1 MNTTTNTV
9 VNDDNLETECFD
21 MIKKLFEEYP
31 NMKQKIY
38 HHVKNNLP
46 SICENACQQQ
56 KEREE
61 RKNTL
66 EEKSD
71 DFIEEFLAKTHFFY
85 YSPSDL
91 FFTYSDEKMYEVVKE
106 DNIQHL
112 ILTTITSKFPEL
124 MPWKYK
130 IKIQLMKRI
139 KDNNVLKSIPESET
153 IQDIIQLLVPSLF
166 STKDAAKYFLTVIGD
181 ILHKKKSYYYF
192 IHSKTL
198 TPLFREL
205 SQECYKFF
213 GINLLNH
220 FKFKYYE
227 HASDDCRL
235 IQMREISPSSLLC
248 NFIDSFRIVN
258 LFCVASHYSTRYV
271 CGDSY
276 LENYCNNYS
285 VINYALYLKNNKSV
299 EILQQF
305 INTTTEECSGYNISW
320 KNMLYLWKVFI
331 EDEGIPNVFFNHSLK
346 QLLLTHYSE
355 LGIEIASDSNYG
367 SNSSLN
373 SFASSNICE
382 NENFIIKNRTSK
394 HLPFVCNFISYWES
408 NIICNICNSCN
419 HGNYGNYG
427 SCNAVAEIEE
437 CGKECCGKECCGKEC
452 CGKELCGKE
461 EYELEIDELLM
472 LFNKSIKKSA
482 TTLLHNNASDKILL
496 GLIRHFY
503 PDVIIEDDKYLIQVG
518 IKPEIWN
525 KQKEI
530 EEFNEYYKLS
540 KNSQAP
546 PLPVNSGQIN
556 SHSLYSIYQS
566 YCKYA
571 FDKGYNVI
579 SKRWFEKYFISNY
592 DMFLIDN
599 TIVSSKW
606 FQL

>member
-1 MNTTTNTV
+1 MTNANGTTVNSI
-9 VNDDNLETECFD
+9 VNDENLEADSLTTV
-21 MIKKLFEEYP
+21 KKMFKQYP
-31 NMKQKIY
+31 DMKQKI
-38 HHVKNNLP
+38 HHYIHNLLP
-46 SICENACQQQ
+46 NICENAFQQQ

-71 DFIEEFLAKTHFFY
+71 EFIEEFLAKTHFFY
-85 YSPSDL
+85 HSPTDL

-112 ILTTITSKFPEL
+112 ILTTITSKFQEL

-139 KDNNVLKSIPESET
+139 KENNVLKSIPESET

-166 STKDAAKYFLTVIGD
+166 STKDYAKYFLTVIGD

-198 TPLFREL
+198 IPILKEL

-213 GINLLNH
+213 GVNLLHH

-227 HASDDCRL
+227 HSNDECRL
-235 IQMREISPSSLLC
+235 IQMREISPCLTLN
-248 NFIDSFRIVN
+248 NFIDMNRVIN
-258 LFCVASHYSTRYV
+258 LFCVASHYSTRYI

-285 VINYALYLKNNKSV
+285 VIHHALYLKNNKSI
-299 EILQQF
+299 EILQRF
-305 INTTTEECSGYNISW
+305 INTTTKECIGCHISW

-331 EDEGIPNVFFNHSLK
+331 EDEGIPNIFFNHFLK
-346 QLLLTHYSE
+346 QLLVTQSQK
-355 LGIEIASDSNYG
+355 LGIEITSNSDSDSG
-367 SNSSLN
+367 AITIPSLN
-373 SFASSNICE
+373 SIIE
-382 NENFIIKNRTSK
+382 NDNFIIKNRTSK
-394 HLPFVCNFISYWES
+394 HIPFVCNFISYWEN
-408 NIICNICNSCN
+408 NIICYYECDDK
-419 HGNYGNYG
+419 
-427 SCNAVAEIEE
+427 EE
-437 CGKECCGKECCGKEC
+437 NEQE
-452 CGKELCGKE
+452 E

-482 TTLLHNNASDKILL
+482 TTLLHNNISDKMLL
-496 GLIRHFY
+496 GLVRHFY
-503 PDVIIEDDKYLIQVG
+503 PDVIVEDDKYLIQVG
-518 IKPEIWN
+518 IKPDIWN

-530 EEFNEYYKLS
+530 EEFNQYYKS
-540 KNSQAP
+540 VKNSQIP
-546 PLPVNSGQIN
+546 QPINSALIN
-556 SHSLYSIYQS
+556 SHSLYSIYQC

-571 FDKGYNVI
+571 FDKGYNVV
-579 SKRWFEKYFISNY
+579 SKRWFEKYFISKYNIY
-592 DMFLIDN
+592 LIDN

-606 FQL
+606 FQM

>member
-1 MNTTTNTV
+1 MNMNANANE
-9 VNDDNLETECFD
+9 NDLETECID
-21 MIKKLFEEYP
+21 TVKKLFEQYP
-31 NMKQKIY
+31 NANMKQKI
-38 HHVKNNLP
+38 HHYIKNILP
-46 SICENACQQQ
+46 GTCENACQQR

-71 DFIEEFLAKTHFFY
+71 EFIEEFMAKTRFFY
-85 YSPSDL
+85 YSPTDL
-91 FFTYSDEKMYEVVKE
+91 FFTYSDDKMYEVVKE

-139 KDNNVLKSIPESET
+139 RENSVLKSIPESET
-153 IQDIIQLLVPSLF
+153 IQDTIQLLVPSLF
-166 STKDAAKYFLTVIGD
+166 STKDSAKYFLTVIGD

-198 TPLFREL
+198 TPLFKEL

-227 HASDDCRL
+227 HSSEDCRL
-235 IQMREISPSSLLC
+235 IQMREISPCSTLF
-248 NFIDSFRIVN
+248 NFIDLDRMIN

-276 LENYCNNYS
+276 LENYCNDYS
-285 VINYALYLKNNKSV
+285 VINYALYLKNSKSI
-299 EILQQF
+299 EILKQF
-305 INTTTEECSGYNISW
+305 INATTEECSGYHISW

-331 EDEGIPNVFFNHSLK
+331 EDENIPSVFFNHSLK
-346 QLLLTHYSE
+346 QMLLTQSHQ
-355 LGIEIASDSNYG
+355 LGLEIASDAGFTLS
-367 SNSSLN
+367 SNSIAIMN
-373 SFASSNICE
+373 GTTNCE
-382 NENFIIKNRTSK
+382 IENFMIKNRTSK
-394 HLPFVCNFISYWES
+394 HLPFVCNFISYWEN
-408 NIICNICNSCN
+408 NIIC
-419 HGNYGNYG
+419 YY
-427 SCNAVAEIEE
+427 E
-437 CGKECCGKECCGKEC
+437 CGNAEQEEA
-452 CGKELCGKE
+452 EEEAEEE
-461 EYELEIDELLM
+461 EYELEVDELLM

-482 TTLLHNNASDKILL
+482 TTLLHNNASDKMLL

-530 EEFNEYYKLS
+530 EEFNEYYKLL

-546 PLPVNSGQIN
+546 APINSASMN

-571 FDKGYNVI
+571 FEKGYNVI
-579 SKRWFEKYFISNY
+579 SKRWFEKYFISKY

-599 TIVSSKW
+599 AIVSSKW

>member
-1 MNTTTNTV
+1 MNANSLDINI
-9 VNDDNLETECFD
+9 NDDNLEMDSLATV
-21 MIKKLFEEYP
+21 KKLFEQYP
-31 NMKQKIY
+31 NMKQKI
-38 HHVKNNLP
+38 HHYIKNILP
-46 SICENACQQQ
+46 GVCENAFQQQ
-56 KEREE
+56 KERQD
-61 RKNTL
+61 RKNAL

-71 DFIEEFLAKTHFFY
+71 EFIEEFMAKTRFFY
-85 YSPSDL
+85 YSPTDL

-112 ILTTITSKFPEL
+112 ILTTITSKYVEL

-139 KDNNVLKSIPESET
+139 KENNVLKSIPESET

-166 STKDAAKYFLTVIGD
+166 STKDSAKYFLTVIGD
-181 ILHKKKSYYYF
+181 ILHKKKSFYYF

-198 TPLFREL
+198 LPLFKEL

-227 HASDDCRL
+227 HANDECRL
-235 IQMREISPSSLLC
+235 IQMREISSSSLLC
-248 NFIDSFRIVN
+248 NFIDSARMIN

-285 VINYALYLKNNKSV
+285 VINYALYLKNNKGI

-305 INTTTEECSGYNISW
+305 IKTTTEECSGYHISW

-331 EDEGIPNVFFNHSLK
+331 EDEGIPNIFFNHSLK
-346 QLLLTHYSE
+346 QMFSMHFSE
-355 LGIEIASDSNYG
+355 LGIEIDSEFNA
-367 SNSSLN
+367 NLN
-373 SFASSNICE
+373 SLILNTNVNCE
-382 NENFIIKNRTSK
+382 MDNFLIKNRTSK
-394 HLPFVCNFISYWES
+394 HLPFVCNFISYWEN
-408 NIICNICNSCN
+408 NIICYNNNS
-419 HGNYGNYG
+419 
-427 SCNAVAEIEE
+427 NAFGEE
-437 CGKECCGKECCGKEC
+437 CDQE
-452 CGKELCGKE
+452 E
-461 EYELEIDELLM
+461 EYEVEIDELLM

-482 TTLLHNNASDKILL
+482 TTLLHSSASDKMLM

-503 PDVIIEDDKYLIQVG
+503 PDVIVEDDKYLIQVG

-530 EEFNEYYKLS
+530 EEFNEYYKLL
-540 KNSQAP
+540 KNSQTSSQ
-546 PLPVNSGQIN
+546 LNSLQMI

-571 FDKGYNVI
+571 FDKGYNII
-579 SKRWFEKYFISNY
+579 SKRWFEKYFISKY
-592 DMFLIDN
+592 DIFLIDN

-606 FQL
+606 FKI

>member
-1 MNTTTNTV
+1 MNMNANANE
-9 VNDDNLETECFD
+9 NDLETECID
-21 MIKKLFEEYP
+21 TVKKLFEQYP
-31 NMKQKIY
+31 SANMKQKI
-38 HHVKNNLP
+38 HHYIKNILP
-46 SICENACQQQ
+46 GTCENACQQR

-71 DFIEEFLAKTHFFY
+71 EFIEEFLAKTRFFY
-85 YSPSDL
+85 YSPTDL
-91 FFTYSDEKMYEVVKE
+91 FFTYSDDKMYEVVKE

-139 KDNNVLKSIPESET
+139 RENSVLKSIPESET
-153 IQDIIQLLVPSLF
+153 IQDTIQLLVPSLF
-166 STKDAAKYFLTVIGD
+166 STKDSAKYFLTVIGD

-198 TPLFREL
+198 TPLFKEL

-227 HASDDCRL
+227 HSSEDCRL
-235 IQMREISPSSLLC
+235 IQMREISPCSTLF
-248 NFIDSFRIVN
+248 NFIDLDRMIN

-276 LENYCNNYS
+276 LENYCNDYS
-285 VINYALYLKNNKSV
+285 VINYALYLKNSKSI
-299 EILQQF
+299 EILKQF
-305 INTTTEECSGYNISW
+305 INATTEECSGYHISW

-331 EDEGIPNVFFNHSLK
+331 EDENIPSVFFNHSLK
-346 QLLLTHYSE
+346 QMLLTQSHQ
-355 LGIEIASDSNYG
+355 LGLEIASDAGFPLNLNPI
-367 SNSSLN
+367 SNSIAIMN
-373 SFASSNICE
+373 GTTNCE
-382 NENFIIKNRTSK
+382 IENFMIKNRTSK
-394 HLPFVCNFISYWES
+394 HLPFVCNFISYWEN
-408 NIICNICNSCN
+408 NIIC
-419 HGNYGNYG
+419 YY
-427 SCNAVAEIEE
+427 E
-437 CGKECCGKECCGKEC
+437 CGNAEQEEQ
-452 CGKELCGKE
+452 EEEAEEE
-461 EYELEIDELLM
+461 EYELEVDELLM

-482 TTLLHNNASDKILL
+482 TTLLHNNASDKMLL

-530 EEFNEYYKLS
+530 EEFNEYYKLL

-546 PLPVNSGQIN
+546 APINSASMN

-571 FDKGYNVI
+571 FEKGYNVI
-579 SKRWFEKYFISNY
+579 SKRWFEKYFISKY

-599 TIVSSKW
+599 AIVSSKW

>member
-1 MNTTTNTV
+1 MMNTTANTANIANITI
-9 VNDDNLETECFD
+9 NDDDNNLETECLGTV
-21 MIKKLFEEYP
+21 KKLFAQYP
-31 NMKQKIY
+31 NMKQKI
-38 HHVKNNLP
+38 HHHIKNLLP
-46 SICENACQQQ
+46 GICENACHQQ
-56 KEREE
+56 KQREE

-71 DFIEEFLAKTHFFY
+71 EFIEEFIAKTRFFY
-85 YSPSDL
+85 YSPTDL
-91 FFTYSDEKMYEVVKE
+91 FFTYSHEKMYEVVKE

-112 ILTTITSKFPEL
+112 ILTTVTSKFPEL

-139 KDNNVLKSIPESET
+139 KENSVLKSIPESET
-153 IQDIIQLLVPSLF
+153 IQDVIQLLVPSLF
-166 STKDAAKYFLTVIGD
+166 STKDYAKYFLTVIGD

-198 TPLFREL
+198 IPLLKEL

-213 GINLLNH
+213 GVNLLNH

-227 HASDDCRL
+227 HANDDCRL

-248 NFIDSFRIVN
+248 NFIDSERLLN
-258 LFCVASHYSTRYV
+258 LFCVASHYSTRHV

-285 VINYALYLKNNKSV
+285 VINYALYLKNNKSI
-299 EILQQF
+299 EILLQF
-305 INTTTEECSGYNISW
+305 INTTTEECKGYNISW

-331 EDEGIPNVFFNHSLK
+331 EEENIPNVFFNHSLK
-346 QLLLTHYSE
+346 QMLFAQSSE
-355 LGIEIASDSNYG
+355 LGITIC
-367 SNSSLN
+367 NS
-373 SFASSNICE
+373 
-382 NENFIIKNRTSK
+382 NENNALPLPPPNMNYHNFYQNNNIHDNVHENSDNFMIKNRTSK

-408 NIICNICNSCN
+408 NIIFFNECYNKT
-419 HGNYGNYG
+419 
-427 SCNAVAEIEE
+427 NACDEE
-437 CGKECCGKECCGKEC
+437 QQEEQE
-452 CGKELCGKE
+452 E

-482 TTLLHNNASDKILL
+482 TTLLHNNASDKMLL
-496 GLIRHFY
+496 NLIRHFY

-518 IKPEIWN
+518 IKPTIWN
-525 KQKEI
+525 KRKEI
-530 EEFNEYYKLS
+530 EEFNEHYKTS
-540 KNSQAP
+540 AANAGSSMSSQ
-546 PLPVNSGQIN
+546 
-556 SHSLYSIYQS
+556 SLYSMYQC

-571 FDKGYNVI
+571 FDKGYSVI
-579 SKRWFEKYFISNY
+579 SKRWFEKFFIAKY
-592 DMFLIDN
+592 GMFLIDN

>member
-1 MNTTTNTV
+1 MNANAMNAMNAI
-9 VNDDNLETECFD
+9 VNDNLETEC
-21 MIKKLFEEYP
+21 IAAVKKIFEQYP
-31 NMKQKIY
+31 NENMKQKI
-38 HHVKNNLP
+38 HHYIKNLLP
-46 SICENACQQQ
+46 GICENACQQR

-71 DFIEEFLAKTHFFY
+71 EFIEEFLAKTRFFY
-85 YSPSDL
+85 YSPTDL
-91 FFTYSDEKMYEVVKE
+91 FFTYSDEKMYEAVKE

-181 ILHKKKSYYYF
+181 ILHKKKSYHYF

-198 TPLFREL
+198 IPLFKEL

-227 HASDDCRL
+227 HSSDDCRL

-248 NFIDSFRIVN
+248 NFIDLDRLIN

-285 VINYALYLKNNKSV
+285 VINYALYLKNSKSI
-299 EILQQF
+299 EILKQF
-305 INTTTEECSGYNISW
+305 INATTEECSGYHISW

-331 EDEGIPNVFFNHSLK
+331 EDENIPSVFFNHSLK
-346 QLLLTHYSE
+346 QMLLTQSHE
-355 LGIEIASDSNYG
+355 LGLEIASDAAAAAAAGFTLTTN
-367 SNSSLN
+367 SNSNTLVTTN
-373 SFASSNICE
+373 CE
-382 NENFIIKNRTSK
+382 TDNFIIKNRTSK
-394 HLPFVCNFISYWES
+394 HLPFVCNFISYWEN
-408 NIICNICNSCN
+408 NIICYYEC
-419 HGNYGNYG
+419 
-427 SCNAVAEIEE
+427 E
-437 CGKECCGKECCGKEC
+437 CGDAHATQEQEQECDEQ
-452 CGKELCGKE
+452 E

-482 TTLLHNNASDKILL
+482 TTLLLHNSASDKMLL

-530 EEFNEYYKLS
+530 EAFNEYYKRS
-540 KNSQAP
+540 ACVSMN
-546 PLPVNSGQIN
+546 N
-556 SHSLYSIYQS
+556 HSLYSVYQS

-571 FDKGYNVI
+571 FDKGYNII
-579 SKRWFEKYFISNY
+579 SKRWFEKYFISKY
-592 DMFLIDN
+592 GIFLIDN
-599 TIVSSKW
+599 ALISSKW

>member
-1 MNTTTNTV
+1 MNANSLDINI
-9 VNDDNLETECFD
+9 NDDNLEMDSLATV
-21 MIKKLFEEYP
+21 KKLFEQYP
-31 NMKQKIY
+31 NMKQKI
-38 HHVKNNLP
+38 HHYIKNILP
-46 SICENACQQQ
+46 GVCENAFQQQ
-56 KEREE
+56 KERQD
-61 RKNTL
+61 RKNAL

-71 DFIEEFLAKTHFFY
+71 EFIEEFMAKTRFFY
-85 YSPSDL
+85 YSPTDL

-112 ILTTITSKFPEL
+112 ILTTITSKYAEL

-139 KDNNVLKSIPESET
+139 KENNVLKSIPESET

-166 STKDAAKYFLTVIGD
+166 STKDSAKYFLTVIGD
-181 ILHKKKSYYYF
+181 ILHKKKSFYYF

-198 TPLFREL
+198 LPLFKEL

-227 HASDDCRL
+227 HANDECRL
-235 IQMREISPSSLLC
+235 IQMREISSSSLLC
-248 NFIDSFRIVN
+248 NFIDSARMIN

-285 VINYALYLKNNKSV
+285 VINYALYLKNNKGI

-305 INTTTEECSGYNISW
+305 IKTTTEECSGYHISW

-331 EDEGIPNVFFNHSLK
+331 EDEGIPNIFFNHSLK
-346 QLLLTHYSE
+346 QMFSMHFSE
-355 LGIEIASDSNYG
+355 LGIEIDSEFNA
-367 SNSSLN
+367 NLN
-373 SFASSNICE
+373 SLILNTNVNCE
-382 NENFIIKNRTSK
+382 MDNFLIKNRTSK
-394 HLPFVCNFISYWES
+394 HLPFVCNFISYWEN
-408 NIICNICNSCN
+408 NIICYNNNS
-419 HGNYGNYG
+419 
-427 SCNAVAEIEE
+427 NAFGEE
-437 CGKECCGKECCGKEC
+437 CDQE
-452 CGKELCGKE
+452 E
-461 EYELEIDELLM
+461 EYEVEIDELLM

-482 TTLLHNNASDKILL
+482 TTLLHSSASDKMLM

-503 PDVIIEDDKYLIQVG
+503 PDVIVEDDKYLIQVG

-530 EEFNEYYKLS
+530 EEFNEYYKLL
-540 KNSQAP
+540 KNSQTSSQ
-546 PLPVNSGQIN
+546 LNSLQMI

-571 FDKGYNVI
+571 FDKGYNII
-579 SKRWFEKYFISNY
+579 SKRWFEKYFISKY
-592 DMFLIDN
+592 DIFLIDN

-606 FQL
+606 FKI

>member
-1 MNTTTNTV
+1 MTTN
-9 VNDDNLETECFD
+9 VNGIVNAYDNNLEID
-21 MIKKLFEEYP
+21 SLAIVKKMFEQYP
-31 NMKQKIY
+31 NMKQKI
-38 HHVKNNLP
+38 HHYIKNILP
-46 SICENACQQQ
+46 GICENACQQQ

-71 DFIEEFLAKTHFFY
+71 EFIEEFMAKTHFFY
-85 YSPSDL
+85 YSQTDL

-112 ILTTITSKFPEL
+112 ILTTITSKYPEL

-139 KDNNVLKSIPESET
+139 KENNVLKSIPESET

-166 STKDAAKYFLTVIGD
+166 STKDSAKYFLTVIGD
-181 ILHKKKSYYYF
+181 ILHKKKSFHYF

-198 TPLFREL
+198 LPLFKEL

-227 HASDDCRL
+227 HANHDCRL
-235 IQMREISPSSLLC
+235 IQMREISSSSLLY
-248 NFIDSFRIVN
+248 NFIDSARMIN

-285 VINYALYLKNNKSV
+285 VINYALYLKNNKGI

-305 INTTTEECSGYNISW
+305 INATTEECTGYHISW

-331 EDEGIPNVFFNHSLK
+331 EDEGIPNIFFNHSLK
-346 QLLLTHYSE
+346 QIFSMHFSE
-355 LGIEIASDSNYG
+355 LGIEIASEVIDANA
-367 SNSSLN
+367 N
-373 SFASSNICE
+373 CE
-382 NENFIIKNRTSK
+382 MENFMIKNRTSK
-394 HLPFVCNFISYWES
+394 HLPFVCNFISYWEN
-408 NIICNICNSCN
+408 NIICNTNN
-419 HGNYGNYG
+419 NNGNAF
-427 SCNAVAEIEE
+427 SEE
-437 CGKECCGKECCGKEC
+437 CDEE
-452 CGKELCGKE
+452 E
-461 EYELEIDELLM
+461 EYEVEIDELLM

-482 TTLLHNNASDKILL
+482 TTLLHSNASDKMLM
-496 GLIRHFY
+496 GLVRHFY

-530 EEFNEYYKLS
+530 EEFNEYYKLL
-540 KNSQAP
+540 KNSQTP
-546 PLPVNSGQIN
+546 SPVTSGQLN

-571 FDKGYNVI
+571 FDKGYNII
-579 SKRWFEKYFISNY
+579 SKRWFEKYFISKY
-592 DMFLIDN
+592 DIFLIDN

-606 FQL
+606 FQI

>member
-1 MNTTTNTV
+1 
-9 VNDDNLETECFD
+9 
-21 MIKKLFEEYP
+21 
-31 NMKQKIY
+31 MKQKINHY
-38 HHVKNNLP
+38 IRNILP
-46 SICENACQQQ
+46 GICENAFQQQ

-71 DFIEEFLAKTHFFY
+71 EFIEEFMAKTHFFY
-85 YSPSDL
+85 YSSTDL
-91 FFTYSDEKMYEVVKE
+91 FFTYSDEKMYEIVKE

-112 ILTTITSKFPEL
+112 ILTTITSKYPEL

-130 IKIQLMKRI
+130 IKIQLMKQI
-139 KDNNVLKSIPESET
+139 KENNVLKSIPESKT

-198 TPLFREL
+198 IPLFKEL
-205 SQECYKFF
+205 SQECYKFL

-227 HASDDCRL
+227 HSNDDCRL
-235 IQMREISPSSLLC
+235 IQMREISPSSMLF
-248 NFIDSFRIVN
+248 NFIDLNRLIN

-276 LENYCNNYS
+276 LENYCNDYS
-285 VINYALYLKNNKSV
+285 VINYALYLKNSKSI
-299 EILQQF
+299 EILKQF
-305 INTTTEECSGYNISW
+305 INATTEECNGYHISW

-331 EDEGIPNVFFNHSLK
+331 EDENIPNVFFNHSLK
-346 QLLLTHYSE
+346 QMLLTQSHE
-355 LGIEIASDSNYG
+355 LGLEIASGTDFTLS
-367 SNSSLN
+367 SNSLIN
-373 SFASSNICE
+373 GTHCE
-382 NENFIIKNRTSK
+382 TDNFIIKNRTSK
-394 HLPFVCNFISYWES
+394 HVPFVCNFISYWES
-408 NIICNICNSCN
+408 NIICYYECGANAICL
-419 HGNYGNYG
+419 
-427 SCNAVAEIEE
+427 EEEE
-437 CGKECCGKECCGKEC
+437 CEKQEQ
-452 CGKELCGKE
+452 E

-482 TTLLHNNASDKILL
+482 TTLLHNNASDKMLL

-530 EEFNEYYKLS
+530 EEFNEYYKML
-540 KNSQAP
+540 KHSQAST
-546 PLPVNSGQIN
+546 PVNSAMVN

-571 FDKGYNVI
+571 FEKGYNVI
-579 SKRWFEKYFISNY
+579 SKRWFEKYFISKY

-599 TIVSSKW
+599 TLVSSKW
-606 FQL
+606 FHL

>member
-1 MNTTTNTV
+1 MNPTTNTNTV
-9 VNDDNLETECFD
+9 VNDDNLETECID
-21 MIKKLFEEYP
+21 TIKKLFEQYP
-31 NMKQKIY
+31 NMKQKIH

-258 LFCVASHYSTRYV
+258 LCCVASHYSTRYV

-331 EDEGIPNVFFNHSLK
+331 EDQGIPNVFFNHSLK

-355 LGIEIASDSNYG
+355 VGIEIVSDSNYG
-367 SNSSLN
+367 SFSNSNLN
-373 SFASSNICE
+373 SFNNSNICE

-408 NIICNICNSCN
+408 NIICNICN
-419 HGNYGNYG
+419 YD
-427 SCNAVAEIEE
+427 SCNAVAETEE
-437 CGKECCGKECCGKEC
+437 CGEECGE
-452 CGKELCGKE
+452 E

-482 TTLLHNNASDKILL
+482 TTLLHNSASDKMLL

-546 PLPVNSGQIN
+546 PPVSSGQMN
-556 SHSLYSIYQS
+556 SQSLYSIYQS

-579 SKRWFEKYFISNY
+579 SKRWFEKYFISKY

-606 FQL
+606 FQI

>member
-1 MNTTTNTV
+1 MNLTNA
-9 VNDDNLETECFD
+9 NDDNLETECID
-21 MIKKLFEEYP
+21 VVKKLFEQYP
-31 NMKQKIY
+31 NMKQKLNHYI
-38 HHVKNNLP
+38 KNLLP
-46 SICENACQQQ
+46 GICENACQQR
-56 KEREE
+56 KERED

-71 DFIEEFLAKTHFFY
+71 EFIEEFLAKTRFFY
-85 YSPSDL
+85 YSQTDL
-91 FFTYSDEKMYEVVKE
+91 FFTYSDEKMYEIVKE

-112 ILTTITSKFPEL
+112 ILTTITSKFSEL

-139 KDNNVLKSIPESET
+139 KENNVLKSIPESET
-153 IQDIIQLLVPSLF
+153 IQDTIQLLVPSLF
-166 STKDAAKYFLTVIGD
+166 STKDSAKYFLTVIGD
-181 ILHKKKSYYYF
+181 ILHKKKPYYYF

-198 TPLFREL
+198 IPLFKEL
-205 SQECYKFF
+205 SQECYKFL

-227 HASDDCRL
+227 HSSDDCRL
-235 IQMREISPSSLLC
+235 IQMREISPSSTLF
-248 NFIDSFRIVN
+248 NFIDLNRLIN

-276 LENYCNNYS
+276 LENYCNDYS
-285 VINYALYLKNNKSV
+285 VINYALYLKNSKSN
-299 EILQQF
+299 EILKQF
-305 INTTTEECSGYNISW
+305 INSTTEECSGYHISW

-331 EDEGIPNVFFNHSLK
+331 EDENIPSVFFNHSLK
-346 QLLLTHYSE
+346 QMLLTQSHE
-355 LGIEIASDSNYG
+355 LGLEIACDSSG
-367 SNSSLN
+367 FTSSLN
-373 SFASSNICE
+373 SSSPALAVAVSNGTNGE
-382 NENFIIKNRTSK
+382 MENFIIKNRTSK

-408 NIICNICNSCN
+408 NIICYECSGANAICL
-419 HGNYGNYG
+419 
-427 SCNAVAEIEE
+427 EEEEEE
-437 CGKECCGKECCGKEC
+437 CEKQEQEQEQ
-452 CGKELCGKE
+452 
-461 EYELEIDELLM
+461 YELEIDELLM

-482 TTLLHNNASDKILL
+482 TTLLHNNASDKMLL

-503 PDVIIEDDKYLIQVG
+503 PDVMIEDDKYLIQVG

-530 EEFNEYYKLS
+530 EEFNEYYKLF

-546 PLPVNSGQIN
+546 VPINSASMV

-571 FDKGYNVI
+571 FEKGYNVI
-579 SKRWFEKYFISNY
+579 SKRWFEKYFISKY

>member
-1 MNTTTNTV
+1 MNLTNA
-9 VNDDNLETECFD
+9 NDDNLETECID
-21 MIKKLFEEYP
+21 VVKKLFEQYP
-31 NMKQKIY
+31 KMKQKINHY
-38 HHVKNNLP
+38 IRNLLP
-46 SICENACQQQ
+46 GICENAFQQQ

-71 DFIEEFLAKTHFFY
+71 EFIEEFMAKTHFFY
-85 YSPSDL
+85 YSSTDL
-91 FFTYSDEKMYEVVKE
+91 FFTYSDEKMYEIVKE

-112 ILTTITSKFPEL
+112 ILTTITSKYPEL

-130 IKIQLMKRI
+130 IKIQLMKQI
-139 KDNNVLKSIPESET
+139 KENNVLKSIPESKT

-198 TPLFREL
+198 IPLFKEL

-227 HASDDCRL
+227 HSNDDCRL
-235 IQMREISPSSLLC
+235 IQMREISPSSMLF
-248 NFIDSFRIVN
+248 NFIDLNRLIN

-276 LENYCNNYS
+276 LENYCNDYS
-285 VINYALYLKNNKSV
+285 VINYALYLKNSKSI
-299 EILQQF
+299 EILKQF
-305 INTTTEECSGYNISW
+305 INATTEECNGYHISW

-331 EDEGIPNVFFNHSLK
+331 EDENIPNVFFNHSLK
-346 QLLLTHYSE
+346 QILLTQSHE
-355 LGIEIASDSNYG
+355 LGLEIASGTDFTLS
-367 SNSSLN
+367 SNSLIN
-373 SFASSNICE
+373 GTHCE
-382 NENFIIKNRTSK
+382 TDNFIIKNRTSK
-394 HLPFVCNFISYWES
+394 HVPFVCNFISYWES
-408 NIICNICNSCN
+408 NIICYYECGANAICL
-419 HGNYGNYG
+419 
-427 SCNAVAEIEE
+427 EEEE
-437 CGKECCGKECCGKEC
+437 CEKQEQ
-452 CGKELCGKE
+452 E

-482 TTLLHNNASDKILL
+482 TTLLHNNASDKMLL

-530 EEFNEYYKLS
+530 EEFNEYYKML
-540 KNSQAP
+540 KHSQAST
-546 PLPVNSGQIN
+546 PVNSAMVN

-571 FDKGYNVI
+571 FEKGYNVI
-579 SKRWFEKYFISNY
+579 SKRWFEKYFISKY

-599 TIVSSKW
+599 TLVSSKW
-606 FQL
+606 FHL

>member
-1 MNTTTNTV
+1 MSTNSNGTV
-9 VNDDNLETECFD
+9 NANINDDNLEVESLG
-21 MIKKLFEEYP
+21 IVKKMFEQYP
-31 NMKQKIY
+31 NMKQKI
-38 HHVKNNLP
+38 HHYIKNILP
-46 SICENACQQQ
+46 GVCENAFQQQ

-66 EEKSD
+66 EERSD
-71 DFIEEFLAKTHFFY
+71 EFIEEFMAKTRFFY
-85 YSPSDL
+85 YSPTDL
-91 FFTYSDEKMYEVVKE
+91 FFTYSDEKMYEVLKE

-112 ILTTITSKFPEL
+112 ILTTITSKYPEL

-139 KDNNVLKSIPESET
+139 KENNVLKSIPESET

-166 STKDAAKYFLTVIGD
+166 STKDSAKYFLTVIGD
-181 ILHKKKSYYYF
+181 ILHKKKSFHYF

-198 TPLFREL
+198 LPLFKEL

-227 HASDDCRL
+227 HANDDCRL
-235 IQMREISPSSLLC
+235 IQMREISLSSLLY
-248 NFIDSFRIVN
+248 NFIDSARMIN

-285 VINYALYLKNNKSV
+285 VINYALYLKNNKGI

-305 INTTTEECSGYNISW
+305 INTTTEECVGYHISW

-331 EDEGIPNVFFNHSLK
+331 EDEGIPNIFFNHSLK
-346 QLLLTHYSE
+346 QMFFMHFSE
-355 LGIEIASDSNYG
+355 IGIEISSECNMN
-367 SNSSLN
+367 SNSSN
-373 SFASSNICE
+373 SLVFNGE
-382 NENFIIKNRTSK
+382 METFIIKNRTSK
-394 HLPFVCNFISYWES
+394 HLPFVCNFISYWEN
-408 NIICNICNSCN
+408 NIICYNNNNNS
-419 HGNYGNYG
+419 
-427 SCNAVAEIEE
+427 NAFSEE
-437 CGKECCGKECCGKEC
+437 CDQE
-452 CGKELCGKE
+452 E

-482 TTLLHNNASDKILL
+482 TTLLHNNASDKMLM

-518 IKPEIWN
+518 IRPEIWN

-530 EEFNEYYKLS
+530 EEFNEHYKLL
-540 KNSQAP
+540 KNSQTP
-546 PLPVNSGQIN
+546 SPVNSGQMN

-571 FDKGYNVI
+571 FDKGYNII
-579 SKRWFEKYFISNY
+579 SKRWFEKYFMSKY
-592 DMFLIDN
+592 DIFLIDN

-606 FQL
+606 FQI

>member
-1 MNTTTNTV
+1 MNMNANANE
-9 VNDDNLETECFD
+9 NDLETEC
-21 MIKKLFEEYP
+21 IETVKKLFEQYP
-31 NMKQKIY
+31 NANMKQKI
-38 HHVKNNLP
+38 HHYIKNILP
-46 SICENACQQQ
+46 GTCENACQQR
-56 KEREE
+56 KDREE

-71 DFIEEFLAKTHFFY
+71 EFIEEFLAKTRFFY
-85 YSPSDL
+85 YSQTDL

-139 KDNNVLKSIPESET
+139 RENSVLKSIPESET
-153 IQDIIQLLVPSLF
+153 IQDTIQLLVPSLF

-198 TPLFREL
+198 TPLFKEL

-227 HASDDCRL
+227 HSSEDCRL
-235 IQMREISPSSLLC
+235 IQMREISPSSMLF
-248 NFIDSFRIVN
+248 NFIDLDRLIN

-276 LENYCNNYS
+276 LENYCNDYS
-285 VINYALYLKNNKSV
+285 VINYALYLKNSKSI
-299 EILQQF
+299 EILKQF
-305 INTTTEECSGYNISW
+305 INATTEECSGYHISW

-331 EDEGIPNVFFNHSLK
+331 EDENIPSVFFNHSLK
-346 QLLLTHYSE
+346 QMLLTQSHE
-355 LGIEIASDSNYG
+355 LGLEIASDAGFTLS
-367 SNSSLN
+367 SNSIAIMN
-373 SFASSNICE
+373 GTTNCE
-382 NENFIIKNRTSK
+382 IDNFIIKNRTSK
-394 HLPFVCNFISYWES
+394 HLPFVCNFISYWEN
-408 NIICNICNSCN
+408 NIIC
-419 HGNYGNYG
+419 YY
-427 SCNAVAEIEE
+427 E
-437 CGKECCGKECCGKEC
+437 CGNAEQEQE
-452 CGKELCGKE
+452 EAAEEQEEVEEEE
-461 EYELEIDELLM
+461 EYELEVDELLM

-482 TTLLHNNASDKILL
+482 TTLLHNNASDKMLL

-503 PDVIIEDDKYLIQVG
+503 PDVMIEDDKYLIQVG

-530 EEFNEYYKLS
+530 EEFNEYYKLL
-540 KNSQAP
+540 KHSQAP
-546 PLPVNSGQIN
+546 APINSASMN

-571 FDKGYNVI
+571 FDKGYNII
-579 SKRWFEKYFISNY
+579 SKRWFEKYFISKY
-592 DMFLIDN
+592 EMFLIDN
-599 TIVSSKW
+599 AIVSSKW

>member
-1 MNTTTNTV
+1 MTTND
-9 VNDDNLETECFD
+9 VNGILNAHDNLEIESLA
-21 MIKKLFEEYP
+21 IVKKMFQQYP
-31 NMKQKIY
+31 NMKQKI
-38 HHVKNNLP
+38 HHYIKNILP
-46 SICENACQQQ
+46 GICENACQQQ

-71 DFIEEFLAKTHFFY
+71 EFIEEFIAKTRFFY
-85 YSPSDL
+85 HSPTDL

-112 ILTTITSKFPEL
+112 ILTTITSKYPEL

-166 STKDAAKYFLTVIGD
+166 SSKDSAKYFLTVIGD
-181 ILHKKKSYYYF
+181 ILHKKKSFHYF

-198 TPLFREL
+198 VPLFKEL

-227 HASDDCRL
+227 HANDDCRL
-235 IQMREISPSSLLC
+235 IQMREISSSSLLY
-248 NFIDSFRIVN
+248 NFIDSVRIIN

-285 VINYALYLKNNKSV
+285 VINYALYLKNNKGI

-305 INTTTEECSGYNISW
+305 INTTTEECVGYHISW

-331 EDEGIPNVFFNHSLK
+331 EDEGIPNIFFNHSLK
-346 QLLLTHYSE
+346 QMFSVHFSE
-355 LGIEIASDSNYG
+355 LGIQITSEVDMN
-367 SNSSLN
+367 SNSSNYLGFNATAN
-373 SFASSNICE
+373 SNYE
-382 NENFIIKNRTSK
+382 TENFIIKNRTSK
-394 HLPFVCNFISYWES
+394 HLPFVCNFISYWENNIVFYNS
-408 NIICNICNSCN
+408 NNTNTN
-419 HGNYGNYG
+419 T
-427 SCNAVAEIEE
+427 NAFGEE
-437 CGKECCGKECCGKEC
+437 KCYQE
-452 CGKELCGKE
+452 E
-461 EYELEIDELLM
+461 EYEVEIDELLM

-482 TTLLHNNASDKILL
+482 TTLLHSNASDKMLM

-503 PDVIIEDDKYLIQVG
+503 PDVMIEDDKYLIQIG

-530 EEFNEYYKLS
+530 EEFNEYYKMLKIS
-540 KNSQAP
+540 QNSS
-546 PLPVNSGQIN
+546 PVNSGQMN

-571 FDKGYNVI
+571 FDKGYNII
-579 SKRWFEKYFISNY
+579 SKRWFEKYFISKY
-592 DMFLIDN
+592 DIFLIDN

>member
-1 MNTTTNTV
+1 MNI
-9 VNDDNLETECFD
+9 NDNDNDLETESLATV
-21 MIKKLFEEYP
+21 KKMFEQYP
-31 NMKQKIY
+31 NMKQKI
-38 HHVKNNLP
+38 HHYIHNLLP
-46 SICENACQQQ
+46 NVCENAYQQQ

-71 DFIEEFLAKTHFFY
+71 EFIEEFLVKTRFFY
-85 YSPSDL
+85 HSPTDL
-91 FFTYSDEKMYEVVKE
+91 FFTYSDEKVYEIVKE

-112 ILTTITSKFPEL
+112 ILTTITSNFSEL

-139 KDNNVLKSIPESET
+139 KENSVLKCIPESET

-166 STKDAAKYFLTVIGD
+166 LTKDYAKYFLTVIGD
-181 ILHKKKSYYYF
+181 VLHKKKPYYYF

-198 TPLFREL
+198 MPLLKEL

-213 GINLLNH
+213 GVNLLHH

-227 HASDDCRL
+227 HSSEDCRL
-235 IQMREISPSSLLC
+235 IQMREISPCSSLN
-248 NFIDSFRIVN
+248 NFIDMNRMIN

-285 VINYALYLKNNKSV
+285 VIHHALYLKKNKSN
-299 EILQQF
+299 EILQRF
-305 INTTTEECSGYNISW
+305 INTTTKECSACHISW

-331 EDEGIPNVFFNHSLK
+331 EEEGIPNIFFNHSLK
-346 QLLLTHYSE
+346 QLLLTQSHE
-355 LGIEIASDSNYG
+355 LGIEIVSDCESVL
-367 SNSSLN
+367 SLN
-373 SFASSNICE
+373 CINVE
-382 NENFIIKNRTSK
+382 NDNFIIKNRTSK
-394 HLPFVCNFISYWES
+394 HIPFVCHFISYWEN
-408 NIICNICNSCN
+408 NIICYYDSHSNEDN
-419 HGNYGNYG
+419 
-427 SCNAVAEIEE
+427 EQE
-437 CGKECCGKECCGKEC
+437 
-452 CGKELCGKE
+452 E

-482 TTLLHNNASDKILL
+482 TTLLQNNISDKMLL
-496 GLIRHFY
+496 GLVRHFY

-530 EEFNEYYKLS
+530 EEFNEHYKIV
-540 KNSQAP
+540 KKSQT
-546 PLPVNSGQIN
+546 LQPVSSASMNNQ
-556 SHSLYSIYQS
+556 SLYSMYQY

-571 FDKGYNVI
+571 FDKGYNVV
-579 SKRWFEKYFISNY
+579 SKRWFEKYFISKY
-592 DMFLIDN
+592 DIFLIDN
-599 TIVSSKW
+599 TIISSKW
-606 FQL
+606 FQI

>member
-1 MNTTTNTV
+1 MNNTNTNII
-9 VNDDNLETECFD
+9 VNDSLESECID
-21 MIKKLFEEYP
+21 TVKKLFEQYP
-31 NMKQKIY
+31 NENMKQKI
-38 HHVKNNLP
+38 HHYIKNLLP
-46 SICENACQQQ
+46 GICENACQQR

-71 DFIEEFLAKTHFFY
+71 EFIEEFMAKTRFFY
-85 YSPSDL
+85 YSPTDL

-112 ILTTITSKFPEL
+112 ILTTITSNFPEL

-139 KDNNVLKSIPESET
+139 KENSVLKSIPESET
-153 IQDIIQLLVPSLF
+153 IQDTIQLLVPSLF
-166 STKDAAKYFLTVIGD
+166 PTKDSAKYFLTVIGD

-198 TPLFREL
+198 TPLFKEL

-227 HASDDCRL
+227 HSSDDCRL
-235 IQMREISPSSLLC
+235 IQMREISPSSMLF
-248 NFIDSFRIVN
+248 NFIDLDRVIN

-276 LENYCNNYS
+276 LENYCNDYS
-285 VINYALYLKNNKSV
+285 VINYALYLKNSKSS
-299 EILQQF
+299 EILKQF
-305 INTTTEECSGYNISW
+305 INATTEECSGYHISW

-331 EDEGIPNVFFNHSLK
+331 EDEGIPSVFFNHSLK
-346 QLLLTHYSE
+346 QMLSTQSHE
-355 LGIEIASDSNYG
+355 LGLEIVSEVGFTLS
-367 SNSSLN
+367 SNSIN
-373 SFASSNICE
+373 CD

-394 HLPFVCNFISYWES
+394 HLPFVCNFISYWEN
-408 NIICNICNSCN
+408 NIICYYECDGTHAATC
-419 HGNYGNYG
+419 
-427 SCNAVAEIEE
+427 CLQEE
-437 CGKECCGKECCGKEC
+437 CDEQDQDQEEC
-452 CGKELCGKE
+452 E
-461 EYELEIDELLM
+461 EYELEVDELLM

-482 TTLLHNNASDKILL
+482 TTLLHNNASDKMLL

-503 PDVIIEDDKYLIQVG
+503 PDVMIEDDKYLIQVG

-530 EEFNEYYKLS
+530 EEFNEYYKTSACLS
-540 KNSQAP
+540 MNSQ
-546 PLPVNSGQIN
+546 N

-571 FDKGYNVI
+571 FDKGYNII
-579 SKRWFEKYFISNY
+579 SKRWFEKYFISKY
-592 DMFLIDN
+592 GIFLIDN
-599 TIVSSKW
+599 AIISSKW